1 MQKARKQD
9 SKASNRQEYRS
20 VDPRDSL
27 DVGAVRKHEDRVRDR
42 ATKLYGYRSLESY
55 VAMYHDE
62 VALRL
67 RETGGIRAFL
77 SSVERK
83 KDKALT
89 DEMIGEIIKAL
100 DAISRGGVMTGKG
113 MHYTESYDAYVDRLT
128 DNVAAWRVKKLC
140 IEDQLQ
146 FSLVAPELG
155 TDSASGPT
163 TAASLKK
170 LSDDIDD
177 WLNRSL
183 FSFKWRP
190 LFSEKATIRIG
201 TATIY
206 AMFAAALAMVA
217 VPVYKLA
224 PYVWKFATVCAE
236 TVWESLL
243 KPVCDMLKPAFEWIM
258 SLW

>member
-1 MQKARKQD
+1 MQKERKQGN
-9 SKASNRQEYRS
+9 KASNLQEYRS
-20 VDPRDSL
+20 IDPRDSL
-27 DVGAVRKHEDRVRDR
+27 DVGAVRKHEDRVRDK
-42 ATKLYGYRSLESY
+42 ASKLYGYRSLESY

-89 DEMIGEIIKAL
+89 DEMVDEIVKAL
-100 DAISRGGVMTGKG
+100 DAISRGGVMTGEG
-113 MHYTESYDAYVDRLT
+113 MHYTESYDAYVERLT
-128 DNVAAWRVKKLC
+128 DNVAAWRVKQLC

-155 TDSASGPT
+155 ADSEEGPT
-163 TAASLKK
+163 TEAALKK

-190 LFSEKATIRIG
+190 LFSEKTTMRIG
-201 TATIY
+201 TVTTY
-206 AMFAAALAMVA
+206 AMCAAALAMVA

-243 KPVCDMLKPAFEWIM
+243 KPAFEWIT